1 MEKAALLL
9 GVPLNSSPAVLKRA
23 YYKKA
28 LAVHPDKNTDPDAAE
43 KFRELREAYSTLCD
57 GSQEEEKE
65 KWFDPRTMLNMLA
78 DNVSEETLLAMYNF
92 LMEYKNFI
100 PEHKMLISIIESKLS
115 RPHIV
120 VEPTLQNLFEQK
132 VFIYTHDNGKKYS
145 IPLWQHT
152 LFFEDLIVV
161 CRPKTTDPDVWVDET
176 NNVHL
181 SVHASVVAV
190 LTSSEV
196 SFEVGSKKFRV
207 PAAELRILPL
217 QTYVLR
223 GLGIPSPDTED
234 ILAVNDLSDVVVHV
248 YLTT

>member
-43 KFRELREAYSTLCD
+43 KFRELRDAYSVLCE
-57 GSQEEEKE
+57 GSREEE
-65 KWFDPRTMLNMLA
+65 KWFDPRTMINMLA

-100 PEHKMLISIIESKLS
+100 PEHTLLLSIIESKLS

-132 VFIYTHDNGKKYS
+132 VFIYNHDNGKKYS

-152 LFFEDLIVV
+152 LFFDDLIVV
-161 CRPKTTDPDVWVDET
+161 CRPKTGDSDVWVDDS
-176 NNVHL
+176 NNIHTSVYASASSLLL
-181 SVHASVVAV
+181 S
-190 LTSSEV
+190 TEIN
-196 SFEVGSKKFRV
+196 FEIGSKKFSV
-207 PAAELRILPL
+207 PATELRICPL
-217 QTYVLR
+217 QTHVLR
-223 GLGIPSPDTED
+223 SQGIPLPDNDD
-234 ILAVNDLSDVVVHV
+234 ILAVNDLSDVVVRV
-248 YLTT
+248 YLSC